1 MKTDEITVSSIPMN
15 RPYITAVLAMTA
27 DGKISDHQRSP
38 FRLGS
43 PADKSH
49 LEARIAESDA
59 TLFGSGTLRA
69 YQTTLRITQPD
80 YLAWRISQEKP
91 PQPIH
96 IVCSHAGHFDPHW
109 PFFAQPVPRWLLTS
123 NPRLTHWQTDFPGT
137 FEKILL
143 CQEPSRPQIL
153 PKPHSQI
160 PWALALKQLKQLGI
174 EKLTVLGGGNLVST
188 FVENHFLDE
197 LWLTICPFLV
207 GGENAPSLM
216 AGQGLP
222 LSGAKTLHLN
232 AVKTVDQEVFL
243 HYLCRES
250 VLG

>member
-49 LEARIAESDA
+49 LEARIAEADA

-96 IVCSHAGHFDPHW
+96 IVCSHAGRFDPHW
-109 PFFAQPVPRWLLTS
+109 PFFAQAVPRWLLTS
-123 NPRLTHWQTDFPGT
+123 NPHLTHWQTDFPGT